1 MRPRGERETE
11 NEPRGK
17 EAPVKW
23 NREAGGALEASGRQR
38 TDGADVRRA
47 QREITEV
54 LSAVAGRDHM
64 AGREP

>member
-23 NREAGGALEASGRQR
+23 NREVGGALEASGRQR
-38 TDGADVRRA
+38 TDGADEKDQLRDH
-47 QREITEV
+47 
-54 LSAVAGRDHM
+54 VAGR
-64 AGREP
+64 EL